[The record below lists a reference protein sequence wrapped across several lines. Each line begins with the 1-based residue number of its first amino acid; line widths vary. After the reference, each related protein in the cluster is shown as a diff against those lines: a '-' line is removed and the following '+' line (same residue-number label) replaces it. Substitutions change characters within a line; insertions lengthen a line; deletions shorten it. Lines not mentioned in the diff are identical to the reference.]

1 MDKQEN
7 KVEIYYG
14 ESSFKEIFEEILKKE
29 FIEILK

>member
-1 MDKQEN
+1 MDKQKN

-14 ESSFKEIFEEILKKE
+14 ELNFKEIFEEILKKE